1 MTFRQSRTIP
11 FDQGSGPTLICTFC
25 INSLSFPLFPLA
37 TFSRFLGV
45 HLFPFPRFA
54 LQRVFCAKITAER
67 MSKATGVGVGQRA
80 PDFMLRDGADQDWK
94 LSDQRGK
101 VVVLLFYPGDETPI
115 CTRQMCSVRDRWDD
129 YSATGEEVVGIST
142 DSVESHKKFAE
153 HHDLPLRL
161 LSDAGGDVARM
172 YGAQSLIPGKVARSV
187 FVIDANGVIRYRDVR
202 PLGLFRPKDED
213 VIRAIRE
220 AQKAVGSRQ

>member
-1 MTFRQSRTIP
+1 
-11 FDQGSGPTLICTFC
+11 
-25 INSLSFPLFPLA
+25 
-37 TFSRFLGV
+37 
-45 HLFPFPRFA
+45 
-54 LQRVFCAKITAER
+54 
-67 MSKATGVGVGQRA
+67 MSKASNADVGQPA
-80 PDFMLRDGADQDWK
+80 PDFALRDGANQDWK
-94 LSDQRGK
+94 LSYQRGK

-129 YSATGEEVVGIST
+129 YSTTGAEVVGIST

-153 HHDLPLRL
+153 HHNLPLRL
-161 LSDAGGDVARM
+161 LSDANGDVARM

-187 FVIDANGVIRYRDVR
+187 FVIDANGIVRYRDVR

-220 AQKAVGSRQ
+220 AQG